1 MQGQKRFKVRF
12 PMKTMTSTVVFVSL
26 VWMTAMAVCHADS
39 KKPNVV
45 FILADDMG
53 YGDLK
58 AYNPKSK
65 IPTPHLDKLSAGG
78 LTFTDAHSGGS
89 TCKPSRYALLT
100 GRFAARKDGFFD
112 NRGPIITAG
121 RQTIA
126 SLLRDHGYQTAMVGK
141 WHLGFDKKN
150 VQPGT
155 GKGIA
160 FNYDEPL
167 AGGPADRGFASF
179 FGMHASLDIPPYFFV
194 RDRKP
199 TMPPKNTVGASDSV
213 GGKEGWNHIQGA
225 FWRAGNVSPDFKHV
239 EVTPRFAKEACQVIS
254 DHDGKKPLFLY
265 LALPSP
271 HTPWLPTKEF
281 IGKSGAGM
289 YGDFVMLVDQ
299 VVGQV
304 MASLQ
309 KAGMTDD
316 TLVFFS
322 SDNGPVWHDKDTERF
337 GHRSTGTLRG
347 IKASSWEGGHRVP
360 FIAHWPEHVPAGS
373 RTGHLVAF
381 ADLFATFAELTGKPK
396 LPKGAAED
404 SVSFLPVLLRP
415 DRKHKARPPV
425 LHANQVIRAG
435 DWKLIAT
442 RGGRG
447 FDADR
452 KVKYG
457 TALYN
462 LKQDLSEKKNLA
474 DQMPDKVKSLQ
485 TQIQRILAN

>member
-1 MQGQKRFKVRF
+1 
-12 PMKTMTSTVVFVSL
+12 
-26 VWMTAMAVCHADS
+26 MTAMAVCHADS